1 MRKKYDA
8 RFMKR
13 ASYIMY
19 SISAQQQQLT
29 SGNPNQKSVVDQ
41 IGLLKNMNKQSEQE
55 ILDDLLNIMKK
66 LGLWVSTEDLKIL
79 V

>member
-41 IGLLKNMNKQSEQE
+41 IGQLKYMNKQSEQE
-55 ILDDLLNIMKK
+55 ILDDLLTIMKK
-66 LGLWVSTEDLKIL
+66 LGLWVSTEDLRVLI
-79 V
+79 

>member
-41 IGLLKNMNKQSEQE
+41 IGQLKYMNKQSEQE
-55 ILDDLLNIMKK
+55 ILDDLLAIMKK
-66 LGLWVSTEDLKIL
+66 LGLWVSTEDLRVLI
-79 V
+79 

>member
-41 IGLLKNMNKQSEQE
+41 IGLLKYMNKQSEQE

>member
-41 IGLLKNMNKQSEQE
+41 IGQMKYMNKQSEQE
-55 ILDDLLNIMKK
+55 ILDDLLTIIKK
-66 LGLWVSTEDLKIL
+66 LGLWVSAEDLRVLI
-79 V
+79 

>member
-1 MRKKYDA
+1 MKEAKEVHEMLKKYDE

-13 ASYIMY
+13 ASYIIY

-41 IGLLKNMNKQSEQE
+41 IGQL
-55 ILDDLLNIMKK
+55 
-66 LGLWVSTEDLKIL
+66 
-79 V
+79 